1 MKVYLNGQ
9 AIKEL
14 SNLNNIEKVLNGIY
28 SRLNDE
34 IIINISV
41 NDVKVNESYL
51 IEGNYDLNQISNIK
65 FKTKKTNK
73 LIQETL
79 KQADEYLPKLKK
91 GIIKTTELF
100 RQGNIEEGNQKYQLC
115 LEGLEW
121 YTDALESILSL
132 ISNDQLKEE
141 GKNKLT
147 NINTILVDIMK
158 AFQNEDMVFVADLLE
173 YEIVDFIDE
182 LVEFNKKLMD

>member
-9 AIKEL
+9 AIKDL
-14 SNLNNIEKVLNGIY
+14 SDLNNIVEVLNGIY
-28 SRLNDE
+28 SRLNNE
-34 IIINISV
+34 IISNIFI
-41 NDVKVNESYL
+41 NDVEVNESYL
-51 IEGNYDLNQISNIK
+51 IENNYNLDQISNIK
-65 FKTKKTNK
+65 FKTTKVNI

-79 KQADEYLPKLKK
+79 EQADEYLPKLRK
-91 GIIKTTELF
+91 GIIETTELF

-173 YEIVDFIDE
+173 YEILDYIDDFIK
-182 LVEFNKKLMD
+182 FNKKLMD